1 MTKLYI
7 ADDHNIVRE
16 GLKLLFNQ
24 SPFQVIG
31 ESGDGETARREIT
44 ALMPDVAL
52 LDVSMPQKDGIDV
65 ARELKQIYPHIKV
78 ILLTIYTDEKF
89 VVEAMRAGADGYVL
103 KTIGRIELFQAI
115 EKVLQGERF
124 IDPSL
129 TKQALLHVIDSGAD
143 EAALLSKRE
152 KDVLQLMA
160 KGKTNKEISSE
171 LFLGQDTVKEYVTNV
186 MKKLSCKNRTEAVAK
201 AIRNQWI

>member
-1 MTKLYI
+1 MIKLYI

-16 GLKLLFNQ
+16 GLHLLFNQ
-24 SPFQVIG
+24 PQFQVIG
-31 ESGDGETARREIT
+31 ESGDGETACREIRE
-44 ALMPDVAL
+44 LMPDVAL
-52 LDVSMPQKDGIDV
+52 LDVSMPKKDGIEA
-65 ARELKQIYPHIKV
+65 AREIKQQHPHMKV

-89 VVEAMRAGADGYVL
+89 LVEAMRAGADGYVL
-103 KTIGRIELFQAI
+103 KTIGRLELFEAI
-115 EKVLQGERF
+115 EKVLLGERF

-129 TKQALLHVIDSGAD
+129 TKQALLHVIHSTSP
-143 EAALLSKRE
+143 EANLLSKRE

-171 LFLGQDTVKEYVTNV
+171 LFLGTDTVKEYVTNV
-186 MKKLSCKNRTEAVAK
+186 IKKLSCKNRTEAVAK